1 MGVSSGV
8 YFSEAKHAMVL
19 LPTFFHVR
27 FYGLYI
33 KNKKRI
39 KVSHNLII
47 LVFSPASLLTQIL
60 GILVPELEDLS
71 VVLNGLQG
79 LLGYGPQLLLQIV
92 FYLNGVLDLNPY
104 TNPLQTANF
113 LLGML
118 IVGRSVVMFDILH
131 KDRKTNHR
139 LTTPRSEKFAYCIQ
153 VVQFRLEAYQ
163 LKHFHGTTECFL
175 KETASTTSANLTS

>member
-1 MGVSSGV
+1 M
-8 YFSEAKHAMVL
+8 
-19 LPTFFHVR
+19 
-27 FYGLYI
+27 
-33 KNKKRI
+33 
-39 KVSHNLII
+39 
-47 LVFSPASLLTQIL
+47 FSPASLLTQIL
-60 GILVPELEDLS
+60 GILIPELEDLS

-153 VVQFRLEAYQ
+153 VVQIRL
-163 LKHFHGTTECFL
+163 
-175 KETASTTSANLTS
+175 

>member
-1 MGVSSGV
+1 M
-8 YFSEAKHAMVL
+8 
-19 LPTFFHVR
+19 
-27 FYGLYI
+27 
-33 KNKKRI
+33 
-39 KVSHNLII
+39 
-47 LVFSPASLLTQIL
+47 FSPASLLTQIL

-79 LLGYGPQLLLQIV
+79 LLGHGPQLLLQIV

-131 KDRKTNHR
+131 KDPKTNHR

-153 VVQFRLEAYQ
+153 VVQIRL
-163 LKHFHGTTECFL
+163 
-175 KETASTTSANLTS
+175 